1 VEVWRVLTAP
11 ELAYK
16 VDPVRVEYPMA
27 PDWRVE
33 PARVEYPMAPDWRV
47 EVVTVLVLTFVA
59 VMEEPDIVEKLRDA
73 MLKVLLR
80 ENVLAVKL
88 LRLRLFVHNCLPFV
102 LTVKI

>member
-1 VEVWRVLTAP
+1 M
-11 ELAYK
+11 
-16 VDPVRVEYPMA
+16 DPVKVEYSMA

-33 PARVEYPMAPDWRV
+33 VWRVLREAEVAERVDPVRVENPMVPDWRV

-59 VMEEPDIVEKLRDA
+59 VMEEPVIVEKLREA